1 MPIEDFEPVECSRTE
16 GVSSSRR
23 NSLSESQAEH
33 SAIPSEPLLADELSP
48 AMTDLKIM
56 SEEDVRTLL
65 ADVVS
70 THQDAAKNAQSPE
83 RHQAVVEIVQR
94 ILAGKNGVRH

>member
-1 MPIEDFEPVECSRTE
+1 
-16 GVSSSRR
+16 
-23 NSLSESQAEH
+23 
-33 SAIPSEPLLADELSP
+33 
-48 AMTDLKIM
+48 MTDLKIM